1 LHKKRLTRGETLA
14 KITAL
19 GCGLIG
25 HYVVERLLAKG
36 HELCVV
42 DLNQPLPFSTEVNY
56 IQEDALTYV
65 SSIENQSIVL
75 NLLPGSIGDLV
86 RAPLLERGAI
96 IIDLAFSA
104 ECPDKYLEIS
114 MRTGGK
120 MLWDI
125 GVAPG
130 LSNMLVAEAKRRLG
144 ELEEVVIK
152 VGGNP
157 TEPDEGWSYMAP
169 FSPSDVIE
177 EYTRPARI
185 VRNHKM
191 LEVDALGDRHLIEVT
206 GYGKMEAFLTDGL
219 RSLLHIGGKNM
230 AEYTVRWPGHIDKWL
245 AEGSQMDLDDWRF
258 DKSRKEF
265 TWLQVKVS
273 SSDEELVWELCDEG
287 GPDGSSMA
295 RTTGLVTAA
304 CALMAV
310 ERPELIPEG
319 INPPEALGIEA
330 FDYVVDYLKNHGIT
344 MKKKE
349 SLR

>member
-1 LHKKRLTRGETLA
+1 MME
-14 KITAL
+14 ITAL

-25 HYVVERLLAKG
+25 HYVVERLLERG
-36 HELCVV
+36 HDLSVV
-42 DLNQPLPFSTEVNY
+42 DINPPLPFSQNVDY
-56 IQEDALTYV
+56 IQGDALAYADSV
-65 SSIENQSIVL
+65 KEKSIVL
-75 NLLPGSIGDLV
+75 NLLPGSIGDAV
-86 RAPLLERGAI
+86 RAPLLEKGAI

-104 ECPDKYLEIS
+104 EDPDQYSDIS
-114 MRTGGK
+114 ERTGGRI
-120 MLWDI
+120 LWDI

-144 ELEEVVIK
+144 DIEEVIIK

-157 TEPDEGWSYMAP
+157 TEPDDGWSYMAP

-185 VRNHKM
+185 IRNEE
-191 LEVDALGDRHLIEVT
+191 LVEVEALSDRHLIDVE

-245 AEGSQMDLDDWRF
+245 AEGENMDLDAWRF
-258 DKSRKEF
+258 DKSRNEF
-265 TWLQVKVS
+265 TWLLVKVS
-273 SSDEELVWELCDEG
+273 SVDEELSWILCDEG

-304 CALMAV
+304 CALMAI

-319 INPPEALGIEA
+319 INPPESLCDEA
-330 FDYVVDYLKNHGIT
+330 FSFVLEYLKNHDVKIT
-344 MKKKE
+344 KM
-349 SLR
+349 SLG

>member
-1 LHKKRLTRGETLA
+1 M
-14 KITAL
+14 
-19 GCGLIG
+19 
-25 HYVVERLLAKG
+25 AKG

-42 DLNQPLPFSTEVNY
+42 DLNQPLPFSTVVNY

-75 NLLPGSIGDLV
+75 NLLPGSIGDAV

-104 ECPDKYLEIS
+104 EDPDKYLEIS
-114 MRTGGK
+114 RRTGGK

-144 ELEEVVIK
+144 SLEEVTIK

-157 TEPDEGWSYMAP
+157 AEPDEGWSYMAP
-169 FSPSDVIE
+169 FSPTDVIE

-185 VRNHKM
+185 VRNQEII
-191 LEVDALGDRHLIEVT
+191 EVEALSDRHLIDVD

-273 SSDEELVWELCDEG
+273 SSDEELGWELCDEG

-319 INPPEALGIEA
+319 INPPEALGTEA
-330 FDYVVDYLKNHGIT
+330 FSFVIDYLRSHGVVLSESKN
-344 MKKKE
+344 
-349 SLR
+349 S

>member
-1 LHKKRLTRGETLA
+1 MVR
-14 KITAL
+14 ITAL

-25 HYVVERLLAKG
+25 HYVVERLLARG

-42 DLNQPLPFSTEVNY
+42 DLNQPLPFSNAVNY
-56 IQEDALTYV
+56 IQEDALKYA
-65 SSIENQSIVL
+65 SSIESKSIVL
-75 NLLPGSIGDLV
+75 NLLPGSIGDAV
-86 RAPLLERGAI
+86 RAPLLERSAI

-104 ECPDKYLEIS
+104 EDPDQYLEIS
-114 MRTGGK
+114 NRTGGR

-130 LSNMLVAEAKRRLG
+130 LSNMLVAEAKRKLG
-144 ELEEVVIK
+144 DLEEVVIK

-157 TEPDEGWSYMAP
+157 TKPDDGWSYMAP

-185 VRNHKM
+185 VRNRE
-191 LEVDALGDRHLIEVT
+191 LIEVEALTDRHLINVD
-206 GYGKMEAFLTDGL
+206 GYGEMEAFLTDGL

-245 AEGSQMDLDDWRF
+245 AEGSQMDLDAWLF

-265 TWLQVKVS
+265 TWLQVKAS
-273 SSDEELVWELCDEG
+273 SSSEEIVWVLCDEG

-304 CALMAV
+304 CALIAV

-319 INPPEALGIEA
+319 INPPEALCSQA
-330 FDYVVDYLKNHGIT
+330 FSFVIDYLQSHGVVLS
-344 MKKKE
+344 KSK
-349 SLR
+349 

>member
-1 LHKKRLTRGETLA
+1 M
-14 KITAL
+14 
-19 GCGLIG
+19 
-25 HYVVERLLAKG
+25 AKG

-42 DLNQPLPFSTEVNY
+42 DLNQPLPFSTVVNY

-65 SSIENQSIVL
+65 SSIKNQSIVL
-75 NLLPGSIGDLV
+75 NLLPGSIGDAV

-104 ECPDKYLEIS
+104 EDPDKYLEIS
-114 MRTGGK
+114 RRTGGK

-144 ELEEVVIK
+144 SLEEVTIK

-157 TEPDEGWSYMAP
+157 AEPDEGWSYMAP
-169 FSPSDVIE
+169 FSPTDVIE

-185 VRNHKM
+185 VRNQEII
-191 LEVDALGDRHLIEVT
+191 EVEALSDRHLIDVD

-273 SSDEELVWELCDEG
+273 SSDEELGWELCDEG

-319 INPPEALGIEA
+319 INPPEALGTEA
-330 FDYVVDYLKNHGIT
+330 FSFVIDYLHSHGVVLS
-344 MKKKE
+344 E
-349 SLR
+349 SRNR

>member
-1 LHKKRLTRGETLA
+1 MV

-25 HYVVERLLAKG
+25 HYVVERLLERG
-36 HELCVV
+36 HDLSVV
-42 DLNQPLPFSTEVNY
+42 DINPPLPFSAEVNY
-56 IQEDALTYV
+56 IQEDALTYA
-65 SSIENQSIVL
+65 SSIEKQSIVL

-86 RAPLLERGAI
+86 RAPLLERSAI

-104 ECPDKYLEIS
+104 EDPDKYLEIS
-114 MRTGGK
+114 KRTGGK

-130 LSNMLVAEAKRRLG
+130 LSNMLVAEGKRKLG
-144 ELEEVVIK
+144 DLEEVIIK

-191 LEVDALGDRHLIEVT
+191 LEVDALGDRHLIQVD
-206 GYGKMEAFLTDGL
+206 GYGEMEAFLTDGL

-273 SSDEELVWELCDEG
+273 SADEELGWELCDEG

-319 INPPEALGIEA
+319 INPPEALGVQA
-330 FDYVVDYLKNHGIT
+330 FDYVLKYLKNHGINI
-344 MKKKE
+344 KNN
-349 SLR
+349 